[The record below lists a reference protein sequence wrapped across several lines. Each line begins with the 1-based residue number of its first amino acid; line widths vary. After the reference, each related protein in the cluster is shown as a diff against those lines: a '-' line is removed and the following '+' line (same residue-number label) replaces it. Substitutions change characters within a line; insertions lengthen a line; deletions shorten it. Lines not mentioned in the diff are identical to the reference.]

1 MLALPAVL
9 GLIVC
14 SAGQTVL
21 LDFYG
26 DRCPPCRAM
35 DPLVQQL
42 IAQGYPV
49 QKINVEQ
56 RPEIA
61 RSFGVTSIPCF
72 VMLVDGREVD
82 RAVGPQ
88 SPDRLLQML
97 QRAAPPPTGPA
108 RASPTASDLSA
119 TTSLPPGSAGPN
131 SAAIRPNFSGAGSV
145 SGGSSPAYGTAAA
158 ARDPFGS
165 AATAASPPAAVLPAR
180 PAATPAGL
188 ASTAATVPG
197 DDHLLA
203 ATVRLRVVDPTGISK
218 GTGTIVDSRQGH
230 ALVVTC
236 AHIFR
241 DSQGKGQI
249 EVDLFGPNRGKTVP
263 GRLIDFDLN
272 NDVAVLSIEIDGPVA
287 AARIAPQG
295 YRVGPG
301 DPVISCGCNHGADA
315 TLLRSRITAVD
326 RYLNWPNL
334 SIAGESVEGRSGGGL
349 FTDDGLLI
357 GVCNARDPQLRE
369 GLYSALPAIHQL
381 LDRNRLSFVYQQ
393 RGSTDALAA
402 APASPPGPAVPRSAA
417 PSGALNVMPTAP
429 TASTT
434 TDATT
439 IAPTDAAG
447 PAGRFAQNN
456 PASRERETAA
466 PSQLP
471 LVLASGLSTSPA
483 GGSFA
488 PPPSAAPAAS
498 GELTPHE
505 QAALEELRKRLRDG
519 AEVIC
524 VVRPRN
530 DPQAKSEV
538 IVLDRVSPAFFQQ
551 LYADSRPK
559 PPQPM
564 QPGNALAVSGGA
576 LPAAMPVSMG
586 AAASAAPSAAA
597 APTAPAAP
605 LGGAMASATA
615 PNTGDLHRPLLVRG
629 QR

>member
-1 MLALPAVL
+1 MLALPAAL

-35 DPLVQQL
+35 DPIVQQL
-42 IAQGYPV
+42 AAQGYPV
-49 QKINVEQ
+49 QKVNVEQ
-56 RPEIA
+56 RPDVA

-97 QRAAPPPTGPA
+97 SRAAPPPGPSGTAPTNDDFSTTANA
-108 RASPTASDLSA
+108 R
-119 TTSLPPGSAGPN
+119 
-131 SAAIRPNFSGAGSV
+131 SAAENSPAPSGAG
-145 SGGSSPAYGTAAA
+145 PAYAPAAA

-165 AATAASPPAAVLPAR
+165 AAPAQSLTAVGSPDRSAPAPAASRSAADA
-180 PAATPAGL
+180 
-188 ASTAATVPG
+188 G

-218 GTGTIVDSRQGH
+218 GTGTIVDARQGH

-249 EVDLFGPNRGKTVP
+249 EVDLFGPTRGKTVA
-263 GRLIDFDLN
+263 GRMIDFDLN
-272 NDVAVLSIEIDGPVA
+272 NDVAVLSIEVDGPVA

-349 FTDDGLLI
+349 FTEDGLLI

-369 GLYSALPAIHQL
+369 GLYSALPAVHQL

-393 RGSTDALAA
+393 RGPAEALAA
-402 APASPPGPAVPRSAA
+402 APASQRIPAAA
-417 PSGALNVMPTAP
+417 PAE
-429 TASTT
+429 
-434 TDATT
+434 
-439 IAPTDAAG
+439 AAG
-447 PAGRFAQNN
+447 PGGRFIQNDA
-456 PASRERETAA
+456 ASRAGETAQ
-466 PSQLP
+466 PSRLP
-471 LVLASGLSTSPA
+471 LVLASSSQALPPSGSLASPA
-483 GGSFA
+483 GA
-488 PPPSAAPAAS
+488 SAS
-498 GELTPHE
+498 SSELTAHE

-551 LYADSRPK
+551 LYAETRPQSR
-559 PPQPM
+559 QPL
-564 QPGNALAVSGGA
+564 PTGSALAASEGGA
-576 LPAAMPVSMG
+576 APLAATPVSMG
-586 AAASAAPSAAA
+586 AAAPAAGAM
-597 APTAPAAP
+597 PTAPAAP
-605 LGGAMASATA
+605 PGRAMASAA
-615 PNTGDLHRPLLVRG
+615 PSNAGDIHRPLLVRG

>member
-1 MLALPAVL
+1 MLALPAAL

-49 QKINVEQ
+49 EKVNVEQ
-56 RPEIA
+56 RPEVA
-61 RSFGVTSIPCF
+61 RSFGVASIPCF

-97 QRAAPPPTGPA
+97 QRAAPSPAGPS
-108 RASPTASDLSA
+108 RASPTAYD
-119 TTSLPPGSAGPN
+119 P
-131 SAAIRPNFSGAGSV
+131 SAASNSPPASSARPSPTGSGPV
-145 SGGSSPAYGTAAA
+145 SSGTGPDYAPAAA

-165 AATAASPPAAVLPAR
+165 AAPAASGSTAGLPAR
-180 PAATPAGL
+180 PAAASAGL
-188 ASTAATVPG
+188 ANGSAADPG
-197 DDHLLA
+197 DDRLLA

-218 GTGTIVDSRQGH
+218 GTGTIVDARQGH

-249 EVDLFGPNRGKTVP
+249 EVDLFGPTRGKTVP
-263 GRLIDFDLN
+263 GRMIDFDLN
-272 NDVAVLSIEIDGPVA
+272 NDVAVLSIEIDCPVA

-326 RYLNWPNL
+326 RYLNWPNV

-369 GLYSALPAIHQL
+369 GLYSGLPAVHQL

-393 RGSTDALAA
+393 RGSVDALAA
-402 APASPPGPAVPRSAA
+402 APTSPPSSVAA
-417 PSGALNVMPTAP
+417 PV
-429 TASTT
+429 
-434 TDATT
+434 
-439 IAPTDAAG
+439 AA
-447 PAGRFAQNN
+447 
-456 PASRERETAA
+456 
-466 PSQLP
+466 
-471 LVLASGLSTSPA
+471 
-483 GGSFA
+483 
-488 PPPSAAPAAS
+488 PSAAPAPSQQPPMVRAGSSSAAATAS
-498 GELTPHE
+498 GAFPPPSNAAPVAPGELTPHE
-505 QAALEELRKRLRDG
+505 QAALEELRTRLRDG

-551 LYADSRPK
+551 LYAETR
-559 PPQPM
+559 PQPD
-564 QPGNALAVSGGA
+564 QPLRPGNALAASGGA
-576 LPAAMPVSMG
+576 SPTAMPVSMSS
-586 AAASAAPSAAA
+586 AASAA
-597 APTAPAAP
+597 APPPAPAAP
-605 LGGAMASATA
+605 LGGAMASAA
-615 PNTGDLHRPLLVRG
+615 SSNTGDLHRPLLVRG

>member
-1 MLALPAVL
+1 MLALPAAL

-49 QKINVEQ
+49 QKVNVEQ

-97 QRAAPPPTGPA
+97 QRAAPPPTSPL
-108 RASPTASDLSA
+108 RASPTAYDPAAASNSPPA
-119 TTSLPPGSAGPN
+119 SGARPSPPGTS
-131 SAAIRPNFSGAGSV
+131 PNFDNAATV
-145 SGGSSPAYGTAAA
+145 SGSTGPASAPAVA
-158 ARDPFGS
+158 SRDPFGS
-165 AATAASPPAAVLPAR
+165 AAPAASGSTAGLPAR
-180 PAATPAGL
+180 PAA
-188 ASTAATVPG
+188 ASTDLANISSANPG
-197 DDHLLA
+197 DDQLLA

-218 GTGTIVDSRQGH
+218 GTGTIVDARQGH

-241 DSQGKGQI
+241 DSKGKGQV

-272 NDVAVLSIEIDGPVA
+272 NDVAVLSIEISGPVA

-326 RYLNWPNL
+326 RYLNWPNV

-369 GLYSALPAIHQL
+369 GLYSALPAIHQI

-393 RGSTDALAA
+393 RGPADALA
-402 APASPPGPAVPRSAA
+402 
-417 PSGALNVMPTAP
+417 TAP
-429 TASTT
+429 TSPNAGNAVVSATPNSFSNAAT
-434 TDATT
+434 IDAPPA
-439 IAPTDAAG
+439 APTGRIGHNNAALAENQSM
-447 PAGRFAQNN
+447 PS
-456 PASRERETAA
+456 SRV
-466 PSQLP
+466 P
-471 LVLASGLSTSPA
+471 LVLAGSSSVAAPA
-483 GGSFA
+483 DGSFA
-488 PPPSAAPAAS
+488 AASNPAQAAS
-498 GELTPHE
+498 GALTPHE

-551 LYADSRPK
+551 LYAETR
-559 PPQPM
+559 PQPNN
-564 QPGNALAVSGGA
+564 PLTSTNAVAAAGSA
-576 LPAAMPVSMG
+576 LPPAATPVSLNS
-586 AAASAAPSAAA
+586 ARSAAQTP
-597 APTAPAAP
+597 PAPATP
-605 LGGAMASATA
+605 LGGAMASAA
-615 PNTGDLHRPLLVRG
+615 LSNAGDIHRPLLVRG

>member
-1 MLALPAVL
+1 MLALPAAL

-35 DPLVQQL
+35 DPVVQQL
-42 IAQGYPV
+42 MAQGYPV

-56 RPEIA
+56 RPDVA

-72 VMLVDGREVD
+72 VMLVEGREVD

-97 QRAAPPPTGPA
+97 QRAAPPPAVASRAAPPA
-108 RASPTASDLSA
+108 RE
-119 TTSLPPGSAGPN
+119 LP
-131 SAAIRPNFSGAGSV
+131 AAANPPAPSGAGPTYA
-145 SGGSSPAYGTAAA
+145 PAAST
-158 ARDPFGS
+158 RDPFGS
-165 AATAASPPAAVLPAR
+165 GGPAAGLTAVGSPAR
-180 PAATPAGL
+180 PATISGGPISGSAGN
-188 ASTAATVPG
+188 PG

-218 GTGTIVDSRQGH
+218 GTGTIVDARQGH

-249 EVDLFGPNRGKTVP
+249 EVDLFGPMRGKTVS

-272 NDVAVLSIEIDGPVA
+272 NDVAVLSIEVDGPVA

-326 RYLNWPNL
+326 RYLNWPNV

-349 FTDDGLLI
+349 FTEDGLLI

-369 GLYSALPAIHQL
+369 GLYSGLPAVHQV
-381 LDRNRLSFVYQQ
+381 LDRNRLSFAYQQ
-393 RGSTDALAA
+393 PRSADALAA
-402 APASPPGPAVPRSAA
+402 APASPPSSAA
-417 PSGALNVMPTAP
+417 SPSEAVGPPGRFSRNDAVSREGETSLPSRLPLVFAGSPP
-429 TASTT
+429 TAS
-434 TDATT
+434 A
-439 IAPTDAAG
+439 
-447 PAGRFAQNN
+447 PAGSLPVPSNAV
-456 PASRERETAA
+456 AA
-466 PSQLP
+466 P
-471 LVLASGLSTSPA
+471 
-483 GGSFA
+483 
-488 PPPSAAPAAS
+488 S

-551 LYADSRPK
+551 LYAESRP
-559 PPQPM
+559 QPN
-564 QPGNALAVSGGA
+564 QSLPSGRALAASGGGGA
-576 LPAAMPVSMG
+576 PLAATPVSMG
-586 AAASAAPSAAA
+586 PTRSAA
-597 APTAPAAP
+597 APAAP
-605 LGGAMASATA
+605 LGGTVASAA
-615 PNTGDLHRPLLVRG
+615 PSDTGDLHRPLLVRG

>member
-1 MLALPAVL
+1 MLALPAAL

-35 DPLVQQL
+35 DPVVQQL
-42 IAQGYPV
+42 MAQGYPV

-56 RPEIA
+56 RPEVA

-72 VMLVDGREVD
+72 VMLADGREVD
-82 RAVGPQ
+82 RAVGAQ
-88 SPDRLLQML
+88 SADRLLQMF
-97 QRAAPPPTGPA
+97 QRAAPPAAVAPRAAAPVNDYSSPA
-108 RASPTASDLSA
+108 GAYSP
-119 TTSLPPGSAGPN
+119 
-131 SAAIRPNFSGAGSV
+131 AANAPV
-145 SGGSSPAYGTAAA
+145 SGGLGAAPATV
-158 ARDPFGS
+158 RDPFGS
-165 AATAASPPAAVLPAR
+165 AGPA
-180 PAATPAGL
+180 AGL
-188 ASTAATVPG
+188 AAVGSPARSAANSSGPIG
-197 DDHLLA
+197 GSAADPSDDRLLA
-203 ATVRLRVVDPTGISK
+203 ATVRLRVVDQTGISK
-218 GTGTIVDSRQGH
+218 GTGTIVDARQGQ

-249 EVDLFGPNRGKTVP
+249 EVDLFGPNRGKTAP

-272 NDVAVLSIEIDGPVA
+272 NDVAVLSIEVDGPVA

-369 GLYSALPAIHQL
+369 GLYSGLPAVHQM

-393 RGSTDALAA
+393 RGSADALAA
-402 APASPPGPAVPRSAA
+402 APATPGASTAAPAEVGGPSGRFGPNNSAMAAAEASPPSRLPLVFAGASSAVSAPAGSSAA
-417 PSGALNVMPTAP
+417 PSNAVAAP
-429 TASTT
+429 T
-434 TDATT
+434 
-439 IAPTDAAG
+439 
-447 PAGRFAQNN
+447 
-456 PASRERETAA
+456 
-466 PSQLP
+466 
-471 LVLASGLSTSPA
+471 
-483 GGSFA
+483 
-488 PPPSAAPAAS
+488 

-551 LYADSRPK
+551 LYAESRP
-559 PPQPM
+559 QPE
-564 QPGNALAVSGGA
+564 QPLRAGNALAASGGNA
-576 LPAAMPVSMG
+576 PLTAAPVSI
-586 AAASAAPSAAA
+586 ADARSAAA
-597 APTAPAAP
+597 APAAPAGP
-605 LGGAMASATA
+605 LGGAVASAASA
-615 PNTGDLHRPLLVRG
+615 PGDMHRPLLVRG